1 MGFGDFAEHLPGRGP
16 YVFKISGE
24 VYHSTGN
31 LQPQPGRN
39 SAYVSLF
46 VYDSLDEAANQR
58 SNNPYNEGCD
68 PGLMRLLTGVIH
80 AHHHYAGIYKQIW
93 QLTREQPA
101 HRLSMVIRQN
111 RTLDPRR
118 YNCPTNDEL
127 ALIFPG
133 EGLNRERDIVVHRAH
148 ENGGIERIS
157 TWNPA
162 YITLHYVL
170 LLIFGEH
177 GYHRGI
183 PVRNAPWVPGFA
195 QRGAGG
201 NNSDNGSNGHADNDP
216 PIQGGRRATVT
227 ELEYYAYMLFPREF
241 FTSEDAMPGPDV
253 HFGTIFRACRLFQHF
268 LVDIWAIIDQAR
280 LIWMRM
286 NQATI
291 WRDLY
296 LGLVDALHTINFVA
310 GANQGTILASSYYGG
325 ARQMA
330 ESYQDAM
337 AIARYLGPPQF
348 FVTMTANPNWPELKN
363 ALLPGQVPADRP
375 DLAVRVFELKRRA
388 LLHDIA
394 KKHVLGRCIA
404 HVHTIEFQKRGLPH
418 MHLLVWVERASH
430 LMTPDDVDEVIS
442 AEIPDLADRDLYGT
456 VTTSMLHGPCG
467 PNFPNASCWDAEKQ
481 VCKKGYWPLKPW
493 CPTTTMIPNSYQQYC
508 RRNNGWTFTKR
519 FGGQELTF
527 DNQSVVPHSPFLSR
541 QYNCH
546 INVETCS
553 GINAIKY
560 IFKYVYKGR
569 DRVSIEITNQQEQQ
583 AVDEIKIHLDTC
595 WVSPYEAMWRISR
608 FSLHQE
614 VPNIYRLQVH
624 LPDQEIIVFRGDDL
638 IQDMIA
644 NRKDTMLTSYFKLN
658 AHQNQE
664 VRNLARSMV
673 YQEIPSK
680 LLWNKKVHVWNLRR
694 QAAAA
699 SPHTKGAIGRMY
711 FVGINQ
717 GEKFYLRLLLTTV
730 KGATSFE
737 ALRTYNGVVH
747 PTFQACFTA
756 RGLLEHDG
764 EWAQCLEEASVIKTG
779 YQLRKL
785 FVVILTFGNPT
796 DPLKLWDDYKVH
808 ICDDLRHRIVQEG
821 WDIPDITDEKVY
833 DNGLYL
839 LEKIVI
845 KAGSTMETVKLPKS
859 VGRWAEYEGQ
869 GRIFLEQI
877 QLQQAIPEGE
887 PETLVG
893 QLNIQQ
899 LDAFNKVYTS
909 AVESHGQT
917 FFLDSPAG
925 TGKTFLYKTLGS
937 KLRSE
942 GHYVICVAS
951 SGIASL
957 LLPGGRT
964 SHSRFSIPLKIHETS
979 TCSISKQS
987 HLAQLIHQTKLI
999 VWDEVPMQ
1007 HRFCAEAFNRTCQDI
1022 CSKPDQ
1028 LFGGITVVFG
1038 GEFRQIL
1045 PVIPHGEPEQ
1055 IIAACLKRS
1064 PLWPQMHKLR
1074 LTENMLLQGDPEAAE
1089 FANFLLQVGE
1099 GVSIQEGHDGPVEF
1113 NPNMHVSSQA
1123 ELIDGVYPNLST
1135 AGQQFSNEFLQERTI
1150 LAGRNDDV
1158 LLLNNNIL
1166 DKFPGKKRELSTEYL
1181 NTLNSASIPVS
1192 KLELKVGCPIMILHN
1207 LAPSQGVCN
1216 GTQAIVVH
1224 AGQRVLEV
1232 RLLTGSHTGNTVFL
1246 PPMTLSTEESDFGF
1260 VMDRRQFPVRLA
1272 FAMTINKSQGQ
1283 SVKYIGLDFENAV
1296 FVKATPSRLRPN
1308 TYEAM
1313 ADLWAMMA
1321 EGQTATSKG
1330 GRTSKGKGKAR
1341 ARNANA
1347 LIGQRNDQPVPRF
1360 APQKPKFE
1368 KVKRPPS
1375 QVGARICTHCN
1386 GDHWDNECPKSRKN
1400 QRQVRA
1406 NLAATDADGLAAQE
1420 AHDELYENLSS
1431 NESSDSSED
1440 PFCDSETEK
1449 PSENASSSSE
1459 SDFESPSNVLSAAT
1473 SSDTP
1478 ITESEVLSDVLEGN
1492 SEGQAQ
1498 VGIASAKSLN
1508 IRTSSQHLANQIIP
1522 KLPSRR
1528 QLTKHY
1534 KLAKKHAYLGHTTI
1548 GSKVVL
1554 RRISSRPPGTHWMGT
1569 KSSVISG
1576 WIGPV
1581 KGDPTKIIFDS
1592 GSEITLMTVH
1602 IGQGVRIIQVKG
1614 NTETKNYITVPFT
1627 FETPQGQVEM
1637 LVDAYIVPDM
1647 TTGFLLGNDFSNQYQ
1662 LSLIRESNHSYVKAG
1677 SSNQQIP
1684 VIGTSTDPRTDS
1696 AGSFRVETI
1705 PLNTCPKRHKKSLKT
1720 ALKQAPPGTVP
1731 VRIYKTIT
1739 IAPEGLIS
1747 NRSEEDLFGI
1757 TDCIIS
1763 ANNPKLQIANFT

>member
-1 MGFGDFAEHLPGRGP
+1 
-16 YVFKISGE
+16 
-24 VYHSTGN
+24 
-31 LQPQPGRN
+31 
-39 SAYVSLF
+39 
-46 VYDSLDEAANQR
+46 
-58 SNNPYNEGCD
+58 
-68 PGLMRLLTGVIH
+68 
-80 AHHHYAGIYKQIW
+80 
-93 QLTREQPA
+93 
-101 HRLSMVIRQN
+101 MVIRQN

-118 YNCPTNDEL
+118 YNRPTNDEL

-195 QRGAGG
+195 QQGAGG

-253 HFGTIFRACRLFQHF
+253 HFGTIFRACRLFQQF

-291 WRDLY
+291 RRDLY
-296 LGLVDALHTINFVA
+296 LGLVDALHTDNFAA

-442 AEIPDLADRDLYGT
+442 AEIPDLADRDLYET

-481 VCKKGYWPLKPW
+481 VCKQGYWPLKPW
-493 CPTTTMIPNSYQQYC
+493 CPTTTMIPNSYPQYH
-508 RRNNGWTFTKR
+508 RRNNGRTFTKR

-527 DNQSVVPHSPFLSR
+527 DNRSVVPHSPFLSR
-541 QYNCH
+541 RYNCH

-569 DRVSIEITNQQEQQ
+569 DRVSIEITNQQERQ
-583 AVDEIKIHLDTC
+583 AVDEIKIHLDAR

-624 LPDQEIIVFRGDDL
+624 LPDQETIVFRGDDL
-638 IQDMIA
+638 IQDIIA

-680 LLWNKKVHVWNLRR
+680 FSWNKKVHVWNLRR

-747 PTFQACFTA
+747 PTFQACCTA

-821 WDIPDITDEKVY
+821 WDIPDLTDEKVY
-833 DNGLYL
+833 DYGLYL
-839 LEKIVI
+839 LEKMVI
-845 KAGSTMETVKLPKS
+845 EAGSTMEKVKLPKS

-877 QLQQAIPEGE
+877 QLRQAIPEGE

-917 FFLDSPAG
+917 FFLDGPAG
-925 TGKTFLYKTLGS
+925 TGKTFLYKTLCS

-987 HLAQLIHQTKLI
+987 HLAQLIRQTKLI

-1007 HRFCAEAFNRTCQDI
+1007 HRFCAEAFNCTCQDI

-1038 GEFRQIL
+1038 GDFRQIL

-1074 LTENMLLQGDPEAAE
+1074 LTENMRLQGDPEAAE

-1113 NPNMHVSSQA
+1113 NPNMHVSSRA
-1123 ELIDGVYPNLST
+1123 ELIDRVYPNLST
-1135 AGQQFSNEFLQERTI
+1135 AGQQFSDEFLQERTI

-1158 LLLNNNIL
+1158 LLLNNKIL
-1166 DKFPGKKRELSTEYL
+1166 DKFPGEKKVYYSADKVNTEIGVDSNLTRELSTEYL

-1192 KLELKVGCPIMILHN
+1192 KLELKVGCPIMILRN

-1216 GTQAIVVH
+1216 GTRAIVVH

-1232 RLLTGSHTGNTVFL
+1232 
-1246 PPMTLSTEESDFGF
+1246 TLF
-1260 VMDRRQFPVRLA
+1260 
-1272 FAMTINKSQGQ
+1272 
-1283 SVKYIGLDFENAV
+1283 
-1296 FVKATPSRLRPN
+1296 
-1308 TYEAM
+1308 
-1313 ADLWAMMA
+1313 
-1321 EGQTATSKG
+1321 
-1330 GRTSKGKGKAR
+1330 
-1341 ARNANA
+1341 
-1347 LIGQRNDQPVPRF
+1347 
-1360 APQKPKFE
+1360 
-1368 KVKRPPS
+1368 
-1375 QVGARICTHCN
+1375 
-1386 GDHWDNECPKSRKN
+1386 
-1400 QRQVRA
+1400 
-1406 NLAATDADGLAAQE
+1406 
-1420 AHDELYENLSS
+1420 
-1431 NESSDSSED
+1431 
-1440 PFCDSETEK
+1440 FCH
-1449 PSENASSSSE
+1449 
-1459 SDFESPSNVLSAAT
+1459 
-1473 SSDTP
+1473 
-1478 ITESEVLSDVLEGN
+1478 G
-1492 SEGQAQ
+1492 
-1498 VGIASAKSLN
+1498 
-1508 IRTSSQHLANQIIP
+1508 
-1522 KLPSRR
+1522 
-1528 QLTKHY
+1528 
-1534 KLAKKHAYLGHTTI
+1534 
-1548 GSKVVL
+1548 
-1554 RRISSRPPGTHWMGT
+1554 
-1569 KSSVISG
+1569 
-1576 WIGPV
+1576 
-1581 KGDPTKIIFDS
+1581 
-1592 GSEITLMTVH
+1592 
-1602 IGQGVRIIQVKG
+1602 
-1614 NTETKNYITVPFT
+1614 
-1627 FETPQGQVEM
+1627 
-1637 LVDAYIVPDM
+1637 
-1647 TTGFLLGNDFSNQYQ
+1647 
-1662 LSLIRESNHSYVKAG
+1662 
-1677 SSNQQIP
+1677 
-1684 VIGTSTDPRTDS
+1684 
-1696 AGSFRVETI
+1696 
-1705 PLNTCPKRHKKSLKT
+1705 
-1720 ALKQAPPGTVP
+1720 
-1731 VRIYKTIT
+1731 
-1739 IAPEGLIS
+1739 
-1747 NRSEEDLFGI
+1747 
-1757 TDCIIS
+1757 
-1763 ANNPKLQIANFT
+1763 